1 MKIFLLTIGLLGS
14 IYLTCFGQRQS
25 ANFSLSIYE
34 EIKASELERSP
45 NDFHLSGK
53 VRKVIESTMQG
64 DSSFLEFNLDGRLE
78 LEERK
83 SRNDHWKKSFLFDRM
98 GSLATIIEIPN
109 MKINHQRI
117 HSFRNG
123 WLEKLESRNETV
135 PDNIFSYRVSY
146 SDNRKNIRFDYT
158 FPHRNPQY
166 VYIKEFNYTLTIG
179 DKGEILNQKEM
190 TITSE
195 STYGSNKSFIYDSLG
210 QKTAY
215 SLIDFCAGSNSCLI
229 VQGRLSYDT
238 WGNIIAHTQTD
249 QTIRNSVWSYSFA
262 NHYLYDSRGCL
273 LGENE
278 ENLSAVTT
286 FQDNPTTPVVPVQFC
301 YEFDKMGNWIV
312 KYKIE
317 GSKKERFAIRKIKY
331 WE

>member
-1 MKIFLLTIGLLGS
+1 LTIG
-14 IYLTCFGQRQS
+14 
-25 ANFSLSIYE
+25 E
-34 EIKASELERSP
+34 
-45 NDFHLSGK
+45 
-53 VRKVIESTMQG
+53 
-64 DSSFLEFNLDGRLE
+64 
-78 LEERK
+78 
-83 SRNDHWKKSFLFDRM
+83 
-98 GSLATIIEIPN
+98 
-109 MKINHQRI
+109 
-117 HSFRNG
+117 
-123 WLEKLESRNETV
+123 
-135 PDNIFSYRVSY
+135 
-146 SDNRKNIRFDYT
+146 
-158 FPHRNPQY
+158 
-166 VYIKEFNYTLTIG
+166 
-179 DKGEILNQKEM
+179 KGEILNQKEM

-273 LGENE
+273 LGEIE
-278 ENLSAVTT
+278 ENLSAVTI

-317 GSKKERFAIRKIKY
+317 GSKKERFAIRKINY